1 MPPARLR
8 GDPGAVALGPG
19 YLFYHPH
26 NPVDGDYTGLY
37 PEDLATDWEDADPAW
52 VLLGY
57 TVAGSEFNWAL
68 DTAEVEVAEE
78 LDPIQLTTTARTGTV
93 AFAMAEMTASHLSVA
108 VNGGVI
114 RYAGMPTTPGVV
126 EPTDPDIVIVEP
138 PGLGAELRCMLG
150 FDSEDRTERWI
161 FKKCFQSGTMKVTRE
176 KGTTIAA
183 MEVSFALEKPL
194 DAGAPWI
201 AIMDRALRGGWQV
214 PASTVPLITGIAP
227 ANQAAAGQVV
237 ITGQRLAGAT
247 APNIL
252 FGAAPATGIG
262 AVTDTQIA
270 AVVVPAGAAGAVP
283 VTVTGTAG
291 TSAAYNGFSR
301 D

>member
-1 MPPARLR
+1 MPPTQRLR

-19 YLFYHPH
+19 YLFYHDH
-26 NPVDGDYTGLY
+26 VPVDGSYAGQF
-37 PEDLATDWEDADPAW
+37 PEDLATDWEDADPGW

-108 VNGGVI
+108 VNGGII
-114 RYAGMPTTPGVV
+114 RYAGAGGPDD
-126 EPTDPDIVIVEP
+126 PTDPDIVIVEP
-138 PGLGAELRCMLG
+138 PGLGFEKRCMLG
-150 FDSEDRTERWI
+150 FDSEDRTERWV

-227 ANQAAAGQVV
+227 ANQAAAGQVT

-262 AVTDTQIA
+262 AVTDTQIT